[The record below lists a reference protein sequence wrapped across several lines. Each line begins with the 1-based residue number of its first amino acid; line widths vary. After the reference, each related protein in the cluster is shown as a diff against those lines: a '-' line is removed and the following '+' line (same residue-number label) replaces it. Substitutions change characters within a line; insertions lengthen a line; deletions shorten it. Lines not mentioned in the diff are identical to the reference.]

1 MTVATEMARVRATAK
16 QLRATAERAVFARMN
31 MQADLLDRL
40 ARSVPGPDSK
50 AFKLSDIQRIAEE
63 WRIAS
68 KQ

>member
-1 MTVATEMARVRATAK
+1 MTVATEMAHVRATAK
-16 QLRATAERAVFARMN
+16 QLRATAERAVTRMN

>member
-1 MTVATEMARVRATAK
+1 MTVATEMAQVRATAK
-16 QLRATAERAVFARMN
+16 QLRGTAERAVTRMN
-31 MQADLLDRL
+31 MQAELLDRL

-50 AFKLSDIQRIAEE
+50 AFKLADIQRIAEE